1 MLKVIFGVA
10 VVAIATAFGYLFS
23 KKYRQRRRFFTQFRE
38 FNEQFIHEI
47 TYYRRPIKEFLS
59 CHTYDRE
66 FDMVL
71 QKYEAILSNNAFKNR
86 ELFDLS
92 EYSFLNEN
100 EKTDITDYFMTI
112 GTGDSASQKCYFLSM
127 RERLSKYESDAI
139 SQGKKYENLYIEL
152 GFLCG
157 LFILILII

>member
-10 VVAIATAFGYLFS
+10 VVAMATAFGYLLS

-59 CHTYDRE
+59 CHLYDGA

-71 QKYEAILSNNAFKNR
+71 QKYTVILTQNAFER
-86 ELFDLS
+86 GALFDLS
-92 EYSFLNEN
+92 DYTFLTEN

-112 GTGDSASQKCYFLSM
+112 GKGDSASQKCYFLSM
-127 RERLSKYESDAI
+127 RERLAKYESDAL